1 MDLDRPE
8 PLDEDTAQEV
18 EEIMSKTNM
27 EVQKIILSG
36 FYSDEVC
43 NALSTRLRNKEESF
57 KKKQESLRIRHSD
70 EDKRMIDMMI
80 RILFEKEACKNPG
93 RVQS

>member
-1 MDLDRPE
+1 MESDGRE

-27 EVQKIILSG
+27 EVQKFISSG
-36 FYSDEVC
+36 FYSDKVC
-43 NALSTRLRNKEESF
+43 NALSTRLRKKEESF

-70 EDKRMIDMMI
+70 EDKRMFDMMI
-80 RILFEKEACKNPG
+80 RLLFEKEACKNPG
-93 RVQS
+93 RR